1 MARVRLDLSLP
12 DPKTFRTALAEAT
25 RQGLDVCRT
34 FEDLGMASGFIDPKS
49 IDALLQIDGIASVKP
64 DNAGARQAGAATV
77 LRFTP
82 PRAR

>member
-34 FEDLGMASGFIDPKS
+34 FEDLGLASGFIDPKS

-64 DNAGARQAGAATV
+64 DSARKAGHATV
-77 LRFTP
+77 LGFAP
-82 PRAR
+82 PRPR

>member
-25 RQGLDVCRT
+25 RQGLDVCRA
-34 FEDLGMASGFIDPKS
+34 FEDLGLASGFIDPKS

-64 DNAGARQAGAATV
+64 DNTKAPKAGPATV
-77 LRFTP
+77 LGFAS
-82 PRAR
+82 PRPR